1 MTRPSPSPR
10 LWVWWVQPAGVVIA
24 AGGVAEIPMSL
35 DDLCKKMINK
45 NLGKAIKLA
54 IDEIDNYVKPISDLR
69 GTSTYRKESLK
80 GLFKRLKLCL
90 EDDLKTLSVMEF

>member
-1 MTRPSPSPR
+1 
-10 LWVWWVQPAGVVIA
+10 
-24 AGGVAEIPMSL
+24 MSL

-54 IDEIDNYVKPISDLR
+54 IDEIDSYVQPISDLR